1 MSLTSNQKKYIRK
14 SITDLSI
21 DKIAKAINVHKN
33 TVQDFLISEN
43 YLENNLKKIEIN
55 NEEKYSNEE
64 AIFLSKSMVFAILI
78 VLIFVC
84 YLWTLGF
91 KFVSDDIY
99 ILKVKNLGSIK
110 VIFDQPQI
118 FLASLH
124 YFVVNKLVGASPWL
138 YRLSNIFFH
147 GGNTYLIYLIVATI
161 SFPFVAFFLSLIFAI
176 HPILIESIT
185 WVTGGSYTRYTFFL
199 LGALFFYIKKN
210 KKKHYYWYSVL
221 FSIMAISSSEKAIII
236 PLLFLLY
243 EISFGKI
250 KENWKKLIPYFGI
263 TGIWVLFYLSQI
275 GNRISGMEMQSY
287 GQVKTLNPFFQI
299 PVALASYIQLIFW
312 PDKLTLY
319 HSEMVFTPLQFGF
332 MVLITLSLF
341 ASIGTSYFKNK
352 QIFFWLSFFVIS
364 LLPTLTPFGISW
376 IVAERYVYLGSI
388 GIFFVISYSLV
399 YLVKN
404 EKTKIIGYL
413 LFVICLL
420 GLMTRTIIRNMDWRN
435 EDTLWTSM
443 IRTSPSDPKTHNNLG
458 DMYGRQGNMQKSME
472 EFKRAI
478 EINPNYADAYHNLGN
493 VYINTKKYELAMKSY
508 QKAASINP
516 NLWQSY
522 QNIAAIYFS
531 AKQYDKA
538 LENMDRAIKINPNES
553 GLYMNLAVIYLQM
566 GNKVKAKVV
575 VLKALEIEP
584 NNEKAKK
591 ILMSL

>member
-420 GLMTRTIIRNMDWRN
+420 GLMTLTIIRNMDWRN

>member
-1 MSLTSNQKKYIRK
+1 M
-14 SITDLSI
+14 DA
-21 DKIAKAINVHKN
+21 D
-33 TVQDFLISEN
+33 
-43 YLENNLKKIEIN
+43 
-55 NEEKYSNEE
+55 
-64 AIFLSKSMVFAILI
+64 
-78 VLIFVC
+78 
-84 YLWTLGF
+84 
-91 KFVSDDIY
+91 
-99 ILKVKNLGSIK
+99 
-110 VIFDQPQI
+110 
-118 FLASLH
+118 
-124 YFVVNKLVGASPWL
+124 
-138 YRLSNIFFH
+138 
-147 GGNTYLIYLIVATI
+147 
-161 SFPFVAFFLSLIFAI
+161 
-176 HPILIESIT
+176 
-185 WVTGGSYTRYTFFL
+185 
-199 LGALFFYIKKN
+199 
-210 KKKHYYWYSVL
+210 
-221 FSIMAISSSEKAIII
+221 
-236 PLLFLLY
+236 
-243 EISFGKI
+243 
-250 KENWKKLIPYFGI
+250 
-263 TGIWVLFYLSQI
+263 
-275 GNRISGMEMQSY
+275 
-287 GQVKTLNPFFQI
+287 
-299 PVALASYIQLIFW
+299 SYIQLIFW